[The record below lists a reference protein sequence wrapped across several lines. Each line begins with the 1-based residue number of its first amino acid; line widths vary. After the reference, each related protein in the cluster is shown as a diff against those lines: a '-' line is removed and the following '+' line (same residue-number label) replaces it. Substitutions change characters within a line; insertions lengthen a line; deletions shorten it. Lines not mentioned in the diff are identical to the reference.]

1 MTLGQ
6 RIQELR
12 KEQGLS
18 QEALGEK
25 LGVSRQA
32 ISKWEGDGAVPE
44 VDKLIALSRLFGFS
58 LNELLQV
65 DVEPGTPEDPGAA
78 GALEAARKRARRRQ
92 RLAWA
97 GAAVGCLALVL
108 GLTALT
114 VSFGRTAGE
123 LADRVTRLE
132 ARVEEL
138 EAGQSGAALGE
149 FRLADVRMDWSEEG
163 LLLTLVP
170 ERTVEGLSLTVQ
182 VARGEEPPVRVE
194 ARQAGGTTQFQA
206 QLSAHQLP
214 AGCDLAVVAALGEAE
229 YTLPVLE
236 DVRGAGRFPV
246 YYTEVWQE

>member
-44 VDKLIALSRLFGFS
+44 VDKLIALSRLFGLS

-132 ARVEEL
+132 ARVE
-138 EAGQSGAALGE
+138 AQ
-149 FRLADVRMDWSEEG
+149 
-163 LLLTLVP
+163 
-170 ERTVEGLSLTVQ
+170 
-182 VARGEEPPVRVE
+182 
-194 ARQAGGTTQFQA
+194 QAGGTTQFRA